1 MACEDALTV
10 EIEHCTGC
18 DGHQMFTRHT
28 QSKYEEYA
36 DKDNALDSTGKI
48 ACRFRYPRLGAFE
61 VFLRIPSSTR
71 KIPIFSKLTC
81 GKWPTPAA
89 VARRVQRALQQPAL
103 LEDDG
108 LGCSGGEVSPLVS
121 KLVKS
126 QPSSPTSA
134 VPGLPLS
141 VGSAAEK
148 AEQSNSASGDVV
160 QLPSVPI
167 QNASVA
173 AVETPEE
180 IMGISAAAEKSTHLE
195 GLEAARKADVEEPVL
210 ESAKLS
216 SSGSAAKPKKKHKSK
231 QKERIT
237 GENAVPAEREEGFE
251 QPCASLPADKPK
263 KHHKAKHDSKGN
275 EGQPQEKEHS
285 GSVNGGSQ
293 EALEKNAQEFR
304 SHKKEGEIEK
314 KNLTSVDSENTQMES
329 AAKKQHEQR
338 GGSKKSDTEK
348 EKAPLIKAS
357 SGQETKKEENFIYE
371 VEKATAMG
379 GDYQESPDRKK
390 KKKEEAEMEARV
402 RQREEEG
409 AASEVKKQH
418 KDEVSRKTA
427 SPVQQGMPC
436 DIDNSERKQR
446 PENGGLEAAAKED
459 DKKTTTTDTR
469 QLLTFSTHPAAPVT
483 RQYELTLPVGAK
495 QTQVYGFLGKLSAA
509 QAMASDELEADFG
522 APDNCVL
529 FLHFLVQQA
538 SITRTSV
545 AL

>member
-1 MACEDALTV
+1 M
-10 EIEHCTGC
+10 I
-18 DGHQMFTRHT
+18 
-28 QSKYEEYA
+28 
-36 DKDNALDSTGKI
+36 
-48 ACRFRYPRLGAFE
+48 
-61 VFLRIPSSTR
+61 
-71 KIPIFSKLTC
+71 
-81 GKWPTPAA
+81 
-89 VARRVQRALQQPAL
+89 
-103 LEDDG
+103 
-108 LGCSGGEVSPLVS
+108 
-121 KLVKS
+121 
-126 QPSSPTSA
+126 SA
-134 VPGLPLS
+134 
-141 VGSAAEK
+141 
-148 AEQSNSASGDVV
+148 
-160 QLPSVPI
+160 
-167 QNASVA
+167 
-173 AVETPEE
+173 
-180 IMGISAAAEKSTHLE
+180 GISAAAEKSTHLE

-348 EKAPLIKAS
+348 ESNRTLIHEEEVGEKDVKDVSESQTINNSEVKDEATKKKKKEKSEKKKAASERRGEEAPLIKAS

-469 QLLTFSTHPAAPVT
+469 QLLTFSTRMSCCLATVWKTDIVT
-483 RQYELTLPVGAK
+483 ITHSWKDFVSYAVRRDWVC
-495 QTQVYGFLGKLSAA
+495 SAA
-509 QAMASDELEADFG
+509 K
-522 APDNCVL
+522 P
-529 FLHFLVQQA
+529 
-538 SITRTSV
+538 
-545 AL
+545 